1 MNQTQLSFRIHNYP
15 GKRVLN
21 YTFLKELGKGA
32 FGQVFSAKVDNTTDL
47 VAIKCVP
54 KSKLTEHRGIVGQLL
69 DSEIEVLR
77 QINSEHVIKFIE
89 FFQSENQCYIVLE
102 FCNSGDFEQLWTK
115 RGKKIPENEVIAYMK
130 QVLAGMQALHE
141 KNILHR
147 DLKLPNIL
155 IHNSTLK
162 IADLGFCKQLKDQ
175 NQHENLFLGS
185 LGNMAP
191 EIVEQ
196 KPYGMSADMFSIGSM
211 FYQLLFG
218 SFPFTNINEKA
229 FLQDIKTNKPDFRKN
244 GVSISTQLQLLL
256 SKMLL
261 KDPKDR
267 LKWSELYSH
276 PLMKQKE
283 MRYQQLSLN
292 LLQAEQINLEKI
304 GKFYQNKGQF
314 ENYENSNDFI
324 QQLNGL
330 KQQQIL
336 KKDKPVDI
344 VETELQ
350 SDLQYEQFKQQIS
363 ETEKQIEDQKKVE
376 QLIEKYMRLRDQI
389 VYLSRTLN
397 EVNSLISEEYS
408 AFPFLLL
415 IKKIFKLNNS
425 LTKALLEK
433 QNIFQSA
440 DLLDKL
446 YNHPHFQKFISQ
458 MLDDQQCYE
467 SLLQYALSPLQ
478 ESRSLKKQMQDYN
491 WQKEITVEY
500 SDQFNKN
507 FKEVLNDFIIR
518 TLSEMKEKEKDP
530 KIIEK
535 YIELQ
540 IHLIDCCCYEI
551 VYQND
556 QTINIMEQFDA
567 LYEKPLKVK
576 NDIFSDKVQLLF
588 L

>member
-1 MNQTQLSFRIHNYP
+1 MLQSQQPTKIQNYP

-32 FGQVFSAKVDNTTDL
+32 FGQVFSAKVDKTSDL

-54 KSKLTEHRGIVGQLL
+54 KAKLSEHRGIVGQLL

-77 QINSEHVIKFIE
+77 QINSEHVIKFID

-102 FCNSGDFEQLWTK
+102 FCNSGDFEQLWIK

-141 KNILHR
+141 KNVLHR

-175 NQHENLFLGS
+175 NQHEHLFLGS

-196 KPYGMSADMFSIGSM
+196 KPYGMAADMFSIGSM

-229 FLQDIKTNKPDFRKN
+229 FLEDIRTNKPNFRKN
-244 GVSISTQLQLLL
+244 GVSISTQLEWLLY
-256 SKMLL
+256 KMLM
-261 KDPKDR
+261 KDPRDR

-292 LLQAEQINLEKI
+292 LLQAEQINVEKI
-304 GKFYQNKGQF
+304 GKFYENKGQLETF
-314 ENYENSNDFI
+314 ENSNDFMKKFD
-324 QQLNGL
+324 GM
-330 KQQQIL
+330 KEQQIL
-336 KKDKPVDI
+336 KQNNPINIK
-344 VETELQ
+344 ETELLP
-350 SDLQYEQFKQQIS
+350 DLQDEQVKLEIT
-363 ETEKQIEDQKKVE
+363 ETEKQIEDLKKVE
-376 QLIEKYMRLRDQI
+376 ELIEKYMRLRDQI

-397 EVNSLISEEYS
+397 EINTLISEKYS
-408 AFPFLLL
+408 ALPFLFL
-415 IKKIFKLNNS
+415 IKKLYKLNDS
-425 LTKALLEK
+425 LTRALLDK
-433 QNIFQSA
+433 QNIFRVT
-440 DLLDKL
+440 DLLDKV
-446 YNHPHFQKFISQ
+446 YQNPHFQKFLSQ
-458 MLDDQQCYE
+458 MLDDQQFYE
-467 SLLQYALSPLQ
+467 SLLQFAL
-478 ESRSLKKQMQDYN
+478 RSAKSFWDEIQDKN
-491 WQKEITVEY
+491 WQRELTIEC
-500 SDQFNKN
+500 SAQFNQN

-518 TLSEMKEKEKDP
+518 TLSEKKEKEKDP
-530 KIIEK
+530 KVIEQ

-540 IHLIDCCCYEI
+540 IHLIDCCCYEK

-556 QTINIMEQFDA
+556 QKINIMEQFDA
-567 LYEKPLKVK
+567 LYEKPLKIK
-576 NDIFSDKVQLLF
+576 NDIFSEKVQLLF